1 MLTNMKSLLAI
12 AEARNCAIPAF
23 NAYNGETTMGIIK
36 AAEEAKQQE
45 NKVINAATDIPKS
58 FIVCNWGMDV
68 VVYISQISAQTLLKR
83 CNYVKKIS
91 YI

>member
-1 MLTNMKSLLAI
+1 MYLHLGQDVLIKKSDIIGIFDMDKATVSKRTRMFLA
-12 AEARNCAIPAF
+12 
-23 NAYNGETTMGIIK
+23 
-36 AAEEAKQQE
+36 AKEKE
-45 NKVINAATDIPKS
+45 NKLINVSTDIPKS

-68 VVYISQISAQTLLKR
+68 VVYISQISAQTLLRR

>member
-1 MLTNMKSLLAI
+1 MGYLHIGQNVMLEDRRIIGIFDLDK
-12 AEARNCAIPAF
+12 
-23 NAYNGETTMGIIK
+23 TTESKITRIFLNK
-36 AAEEAKQQE
+36 AEEEGVVLTAIE
-45 NKVINAATDIPKS
+45 DIPKS

>member
-1 MLTNMKSLLAI
+1 MYLHLGQDVLIKKSDI
-12 AEARNCAIPAF
+12 I
-23 NAYNGETTMGIIK
+23 GIFDMDK
-36 AAEEAKQQE
+36 ATVSKRTRMFLEAKQQE

>member
-1 MLTNMKSLLAI
+1 MYLHLGQDVLIRKSDI
-12 AEARNCAIPAF
+12 I
-23 NAYNGETTMGIIK
+23 GIFDMDK
-36 AAEEAKQQE
+36 ATVSKRTRTFLEAKQKE

-68 VVYISQISAQTLLKR
+68 VVYISQLSAQTLLKR
-83 CNYVKKIS
+83 CNYLKKIS

>member
-1 MLTNMKSLLAI
+1 MYLHLGQDVLIKKSDI
-12 AEARNCAIPAF
+12 I
-23 NAYNGETTMGIIK
+23 GIFDMDK
-36 AAEEAKQQE
+36 ATVSKRTRMFLEAKQKE

-68 VVYISQISAQTLLKR
+68 VVYISQISAPTLLKR

>member
-1 MLTNMKSLLAI
+1 MYLNIGSDMAVRDKSI
-12 AEARNCAIPAF
+12 I
-23 NAYNGETTMGIIK
+23 GIFDMDK
-36 AAEEAKQQE
+36 ATVSKRTRMFLEAKQKE

-68 VVYISQISAQTLLKR
+68 VVYISQISAPTLLKR